1 MRVNQKELF
10 IFEMTDR
17 QTDKTQNIDRQ
28 NRNTQRT
35 KGHTK
40 IQVEK
45 TDRQKRHTKRK
56 EDRHT

>member
-17 QTDKTQNIDRQ
+17 QTDTKDRQ
-28 NRNTQRT
+28 TRHKILTDRT
-35 KGHTK
+35 ETHKGHTK

-45 TDRQKRHTKRK
+45 TDRQKRQA
-56 EDRHT
+56 DR